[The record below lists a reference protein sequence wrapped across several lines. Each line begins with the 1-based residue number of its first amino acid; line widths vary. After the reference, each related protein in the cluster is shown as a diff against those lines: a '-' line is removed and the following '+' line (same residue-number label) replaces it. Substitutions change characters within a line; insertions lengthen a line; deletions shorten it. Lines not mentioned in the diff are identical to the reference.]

1 MNPTFVLYGTPGSL
15 YTAKVRAYLRKQ
27 RIPFEERAAGDPRFA
42 NEVLPQIGRWIIPVL
57 QKPEGMLV
65 QDGAVII
72 DELEAGARSGPSAY
86 PKDPLL
92 RVIAHL
98 FELFG
103 GEGLLR
109 PAMHYRWNFDDDN
122 LAFIKA
128 DFIAG
133 LAPGRSPEEQEG
145 AFALASGR
153 MRKATTAFGVT
164 AQNTG
169 LVEAAYLDFLA
180 RFDAHLRATPYLL
193 GSTPTLGDYGMIGP
207 LFAHLGRDPRPAS
220 LMKRVAPRVWRWV
233 ERMNAPDE
241 DAPEYL
247 GQAPA
252 WIDPLASGSTLEQLM
267 RFVAEDYLPEIEA
280 HVAFANQWLTAHP
293 ELQAGTNGLP
303 KPGERSIGRTRV
315 AWRSQEIEVAVMPYR
330 LFLLQRLQD
339 AAAALDAEQGMA
351 LRALFARTG
360 LEPLLELRCRRRV
373 LRQGHLEVWG
383 EDEGALCKAYRR
395 DG

>member
-1 MNPTFVLYGTPGSL
+1 MTRLPVLYGTPGSL

-27 RIPFEERAAGDPRFA
+27 RIAFEERAAGDPRFA
-42 NEVLPQIGRWIIPVL
+42 TEVLPQIGRWIIPVL
-57 QKPEGMLV
+57 QAPGGALV

-72 DELEAGARSGPSAY
+72 DHLEAGVRSGPSAY
-86 PKDPLL
+86 PPDALL
-92 RVIAHL
+92 REIARL

-109 PAMHYRWNFDDDN
+109 PAMHYRWNFDEAN

-164 AQNTG
+164 AQNG
-169 LVEAAYLDFLA
+169 AAVEEAYLDFLA

-207 LFAHLGRDPRPAS
+207 LFAHLGRDPHPAT
-220 LMKRVAPRVWRWV
+220 LMKRAAPRVWRWV
-233 ERMNAPDE
+233 ERMNAPDA

-267 RFVAEDYLPEIEA
+267 RFVAEDYLPEIQA
-280 HVAFANQWLTAHP
+280 HVAFANQWLAARP
-293 ELQAGTNGLP
+293 DLQAGTNGLP
-303 KPGERSIGRTRV
+303 KPGERSIGRARV
-315 AWRSQEIEVAVMPYR
+315 AWRGQEIEVTVMPYR
-330 LFLLQRLQD
+330 LYLLQRLQD
-339 AAAALDAEQGMA
+339 AAAALDAAPGAE

-373 LRQGHLEVWG
+373 LRHGHLEVWG
-383 EDEGALCKAYRR
+383 PESGPVAQATA
-395 DG
+395 